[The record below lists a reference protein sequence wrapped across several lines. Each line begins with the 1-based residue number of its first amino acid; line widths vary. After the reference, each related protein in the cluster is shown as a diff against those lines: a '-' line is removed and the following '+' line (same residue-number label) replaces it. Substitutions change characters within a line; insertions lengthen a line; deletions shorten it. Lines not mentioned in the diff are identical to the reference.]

1 MIPRGS
7 QAAGL
12 GLKRARRSA
21 AGAAYPVGFGMRL
34 INKILAAQTRAD
46 VDVAADAD
54 GLRISIGIPLRS
66 P

>member
-12 GLKRARRSA
+12 GLKRARRPA

-34 INKILAAQTRAD
+34 INRILAAQKPYF
-46 VDVAADAD
+46 DVAADAD